1 MKHPNPMTYKMKET
15 IWHLWKAGDPMANIS
30 KVLSKPPA
38 TIFSYLQYH
47 GGIRP
52 RLRSRSLNSLTIR
65 ERETI
70 TRGLAS
76 GDSIRAIARQLERS
90 PSTVCRE
97 VNNNGGSSKYR
108 AIDADNAAWKRGKRP
123 KLCLLSINRQLRD
136 LVASKISDDWSPE
149 QISGWLRRHHPND
162 EKMRVSHETIYK
174 SLFIETRNIF
184 HKKLRKHLRT
194 KRKFRQAKAHKVGS
208 RGRIVGGVSIHDRP
222 ADIESR
228 ATLGHWEGDLIV
240 GSNNIHIATVVKR
253 STRFTMLVQVVQ

>member
-162 EKMRVSHETIYK
+162 EK
-174 SLFIETRNIF
+174 
-184 HKKLRKHLRT
+184 
-194 KRKFRQAKAHKVGS
+194 
-208 RGRIVGGVSIHDRP
+208 
-222 ADIESR
+222 
-228 ATLGHWEGDLIV
+228 
-240 GSNNIHIATVVKR
+240 
-253 STRFTMLVQVVQ
+253 